1 MSTINKYESLKVDG
15 AWIDRVKYILSLSDK
30 NEIEKYLKE
39 SSKSSYDD
47 LQMFRFLSIST
58 KNQKNLLEI
67 FQTESLP
74 VRQRAIAG
82 KGWLQLEKDEKSI
95 LDFLVRSIN
104 DKNLPR

>member
-30 NEIEKYLKE
+30 NEIEKHLKE

-58 KNQKNLLEI
+58 KKQKNLLEI
-67 FQTESLP
+67 FQTESFP

-95 LDFLVRSIN
+95 VDFLVRSIN